1 MSQVYSADLR
11 ERADVAEA
19 RRAWFEAQPDFDP
32 ERLIFIDETYL
43 NTKMARL
50 RGRAP
55 RGE

>member
-1 MSQVYSADLR
+1 MSRAYSADLR

-19 RRAWFEAQPDFDP
+19 RRAWFQARPDLDP

-55 RGE
+55 HGE